1 MKKLQ
6 AAFQI
11 FLLVLSLA
19 ACGKMKSQT
28 VTGGVISANIPSGWC
43 MVIGTEM
50 NGASGSDYICHSK
63 EFVLGDPYLQIMVDT
78 QAEASMN

>member
-1 MKKLQ
+1 
-6 AAFQI
+6 
-11 FLLVLSLA
+11 
-19 ACGKMKSQT
+19 MKSQT

-43 MVIGTEM
+43 MVTGTEM